1 MADRRV
7 LLKKKLLLIY
17 GMLLIMQSI
26 QGNLIIRSH
35 YIRPIN
41 IHRPKRGEF
50 YTLLQEIRDMDE
62 DMHLKYF
69 RMSKEVFDILL
80 GIVGPRL
87 KRKPNHKI
95 PISAAVKHNAHF
107 GQLRLVRAY

>member
-1 MADRRV
+1 
-7 LLKKKLLLIY
+7 
-17 GMLLIMQSI
+17 MQSI

-62 DMHLKYF
+62 DMHLNVEKYW
-69 RMSKEVFDILL
+69 RMLEYPDEKYLICLQSNV
-80 GIVGPRL
+80 
-87 KRKPNHKI
+87 
-95 PISAAVKHNAHF
+95 AVKHNAHL
-107 GQLRLVRAY
+107 GQLRLVRARWIKLRAVQAHPLILSLTFR